1 MIYSYTI
8 VNQLIIYLPYIPLVT
23 EIKQLGVKYLYSL
36 IISCQ
41 KILSVNLLNSFLR
54 YIQLVENF
62 IMLIHSQSWYKIVLY
77 IFIHAAIVISKKLL
91 NSGNVALLANY

>member
-23 EIKQLGVKYLYSL
+23 EIKQLGVTYLYSL
-36 IISCQ
+36 IVSCQ

-54 YIQLVENF
+54 YVLLVENF
-62 IMLIHSQSWYKIVLY
+62 IMLIHS
-77 IFIHAAIVISKKLL
+77 
-91 NSGNVALLANY
+91 